1 MASGSKYYFTGEPCS
16 RGHIANWFTSGA
28 TCVEC
33 DRMRKQDPEGF
44 RNTRLRCL
52 RGTRAAAIA
61 NGDETYQGK
70 PCKHCGGTTRT
81 AKTAQCVSPKCWTA
95 TCKEYEDRRSDE
107 TKRAHLDRVKAWR
120 KERAAA
126 GFTRTEEHRANY
138 IKNKDKRKVYS
149 AQWRKD
155 NAAKIRS
162 SSYRRIAMKK
172 QAVPPWETPE
182 MRECIDDMYR
192 LADIMSRKV
201 PHEVDH
207 IVPLKGKT
215 VCGLHV
221 PWNLWVITA
230 LENRSRP
237 RNWQPCNLNNLE
249 VLAKNGLNDLP
260 KILAYTG

>member
-1 MASGSKYYFTGEPCS
+1 
-16 RGHIANWFTSGA
+16 
-28 TCVEC
+28 VC
-33 DRMRKQDPEGF
+33 DRMRKIAPDEF
-44 RNTRLRCL
+44 SSTRLRSP
-52 RGTRAAAIA
+52 RGTRNAAIA
-61 NGDETYQGK
+61 SGNKTYHGQ
-70 PCKHCGGTTRT
+70 PCNRCGSTERD
-81 AKTAQCVSPKCWTA
+81 AETAQCASHQCWA
-95 TCKEYEDRRSDE
+95 ERCKDYAASRSEE
-107 TKRAHLDRVKAWR
+107 TVESQKARAREWR

-249 VLAKNGLNDLP
+249 ALAKNGLNDLP